1 MVKSVSKS
9 KRARPPSGKK
19 KVKKSLK
26 ESGAAKRSREINPL
40 PGPPFTLAKQ
50 TRAKAGKRV
59 VDPLPGDDPF
69 EL

>member
-1 MVKSVSKS
+1 MATPASKS
-9 KRARPPSGKK
+9 KRIPPSRGKK

-26 ESGAAKRSREINPL
+26 KSGAGKRSRKVDPL
-40 PGPPFTLAKQ
+40 PGRPFELTKP
-50 TRAKAGKRV
+50 TRAKAGKPV